1 MLPFWGDRDQ
11 LVDSLTEYSSFG
23 EIDRFFLG
31 VVTPSFPTKGIL
43 SALSVSSHIGSMGR
57 TTNLFE
63 TGEEILGVVEE
74 LALIL
79 DLRENPDY

>member
-1 MLPFWGDRDQ
+1 
-11 LVDSLTEYSSFG
+11 
-23 EIDRFFLG
+23 
-31 VVTPSFPTKGIL
+31 
-43 SALSVSSHIGSMGR
+43 MGR